1 MARKILFEIEIEN
14 VGAARR
20 IEALREEIRRLNKE
34 LKGADAGSDS
44 FKELVAKIT
53 DAKLETAELKEQQK
67 QLNRE
72 FQAAKFP
79 KDSLQGLRIEYGK
92 LADQI
97 KILSAT
103 ERASPF
109 GQSLIKN
116 AANVKGQIDGIEQS
130 IGRFTGNV
138 GNYRSAFAS
147 LAEIA
152 TGGLIGGGVVVTI
165 NALTNAFTKGLTSL
179 LDYTAGLSRLSA
191 ITGVTG
197 AALDDLEQR
206 ARGLTT
212 IELSDGSE
220 IVNTAQDIFEAFTLV
235 GSARPELL
243 EDAAA
248 LEEVSKQAIVLSKA
262 SGDDLETSVRAVTTT
277 LGQFKE
283 ESSAAGRIINELA
296 AGSKLGA
303 SEIRDTTVAMQKF
316 GTTASVSNVSTAES
330 VALIET
336 LADRQL
342 KGEEAGVQLRNILA
356 KLAGADI
363 LPKKALA
370 ELEQAGVSLDVLK
383 DTTLP
388 LITRLQELGKLQGN
402 TAALTKVFGLENLS
416 AAQIIT
422 QGIPKYE
429 ELLAGIQGTNEA
441 YIQAGINAD
450 NAATRFQNLKNDG
463 INLLT
468 DAFLGIEPAISG
480 VIELLSGFIDL
491 LEKAPDLISE
501 NGEEFTALSFSVL
514 AFTKSAQGAA
524 ISTTALATAS
534 GRNAAA
540 QAISNAVTATG
551 TIVTN
556 ALSAAQRAMPLLA
569 LIAGIY
575 AVAKAFEAYEENAS
589 ATEKATKAVADA
601 QADVARESAK
611 EISTLR
617 SNIEILKSPA
627 ESKEAHKKAID
638 DLKKAYPEYLHGID
652 LEKASVQELSALQS
666 QLTDNI
672 IRSVAERKKASALE
686 DIVGQI
692 VEQELRIQQGIRD
705 GLPLPVI
712 NSLRLR
718 LGELKDEYDAVGD
731 SFNSTF
737 SIGSGVRETT
747 LKQQDLLQFTT
758 EIAGQFGNFVKAG
771 DAAAETTKKAGDESE
786 KAGDKIKG
794 LGGKARGAKDEIEA
808 QAGSVTALRDEI
820 SKLEKQIQATAP
832 GSPALEGLNKRLV
845 ETKNRLKETEQAL
858 LASTF
863 KSLFGRDLVAPEIDV
878 SQQPELTIQP
888 ELVFEPDAKEK
899 LIQEAKAVADAVEA
913 SLKAVEFKVE
923 VPENDAEKKFR
934 EEREKGNE
942 AIRKQQEEDAAA
954 ELKRREELQQQA
966 IDSALTA
973 AQTISDSLTQIQN
986 NRLQRETDAALA
998 QLDTETQGKIAA
1010 AQGNEAKIKQIEKE
1024 AAVKRAAIEKEAAR
1038 ERKKI
1043 AVREAIINTALA
1055 ITKAL
1060 TGAPPPANLIL
1071 AGVAAA
1077 AGAAQL
1083 AVINSQEFA
1092 EGGVVKEERNKRT
1105 RKGDVLIA
1113 VSEFADGG
1121 TVTDKTVRFSRNDVT
1136 ERIEEF
1142 AAGGSIK
1149 RLKSGIIREPQ
1160 NAPRTA
1166 GGDTVLA
1173 YLAPGEMV
1181 LNEGQQNTLRS
1192 LYGQDAFALA
1202 GVPGESATRRTSIPG
1217 FASGGVVGIVPQNGF
1232 AQQVSGQPVSV
1243 EAKAEFSGQQIDE
1256 LGQSMGTIIAAEVSK
1271 QLRVGLAEGLFDA
1284 NRRLEREAISDQNR
1298 RG

>member
-1 MARKILFEIEIEN
+1 MAKKILFEIEVEN

-20 IEALREEIRRLNKE
+20 IDALREEIKRLNKE
-34 LKGADAGSDS
+34 IKGVNEG
-44 FKELVAKIT
+44 T
-53 DAKLETAELKEQQK
+53 DEYRKLTGEIANSQIEIKELKEQQK

-92 LADQI
+92 LTEQI
-97 KILSAT
+97 KILSAA
-103 ERASPF
+103 ERGSKF
-109 GQSLIKN
+109 GESLIKN

-422 QGIPKYE
+422 QGIPKYQ
-429 ELLAGIQGTNEA
+429 ELLVGIQGTNEA

-480 VIELLSGFIDL
+480 VIDLLSGFIDVL
-491 LEKAPDLISE
+491 QESPEFIEE
-501 NGEEFTALSFSVL
+501 NGTELVALSFAVL
-514 AFTKSAQGAA
+514 AFTKTAQTAA
-524 ISTTALATAS
+524 ISTTAMTAS
-534 GRNAAA
+534 QLSWAVALRGASVA
-540 QAISNAVTATG
+540 QAISTAA
-551 TIVTN
+551 TN
-556 ALSAAQRAMPLLA
+556 AMTVAMNAMPLLA

-627 ESKEAHKKAID
+627 ESKEAHKKAIE

-737 SIGSGVRETT
+737 SIGSGIRETT

-758 EIAGQFGNFVKAG
+758 DIAGQFGNFVKAG

-786 KAGDKIKG
+786 KAGEKIKG
-794 LGGKARGAKDEIEA
+794 LGGKARGAKDEIDA
-808 QAGSVTALRDEI
+808 QAGSVTALRDEV
-820 SKLEKQIQATAP
+820 SKLEKQIAATAP
-832 GSPALEGLNKRLV
+832 GSPALDGLNKRLI
-845 ETKNRLKETEQAL
+845 ETKKRLAETEKAL
-858 LASTF
+858 LAASF
-863 KSLFGRDLVAPEIDV
+863 KSLFGRDLVAPEIDT
-878 SQQPELTIQP
+878 SQQPELTIEP
-888 ELVFEPDAKEK
+888 ELAFEPDAKEK
-899 LIQEAKAVADAVEA
+899 ILQDAKAIKDAVQA
-913 SLKAVEFKVE
+913 SLDAVEFKVE
-923 VPENDAEKKFR
+923 VPETDAEMKFR
-934 EEREKGNE
+934 EEREKGNKE
-942 AIRKQQEEDAAA
+942 IFEKQKEEEQKAFDERK
-954 ELKRREELQQQA
+954 ELQEQA
-966 IDSALTA
+966 KEAALTS
-973 AQTISDSLTQIQN
+973 AQTIADSLTSIQN

-998 QLDTETQGKIAA
+998 QLDSETEGKIAA

-1024 AAVKRAAIEKEAAR
+1024 AAIKRAAIEKEAAR
-1038 ERKKI
+1038 QRKQI
-1043 AVREAIINTALA
+1043 AVKEAIINTALA

-1121 TVTDKTVRFSRNDVT
+1121 TVTDKVVRFSRNDVT

-1149 RLKSGIIREPQ
+1149 RLKPGVIREAQ

-1181 LNEGQQNTLRS
+1181 LNEPQQNTLRS
-1192 LYGQDAFALA
+1192 LFGQDAFALA
-1202 GVPGESATRRTSIPG
+1202 GVPGEASTRRSKVPG

-1232 AQQVSGQPVSV
+1232 AQHVSGQPVSV
-1243 EAKAEFSGQQIDE
+1243 DARAEFSGEQIDE
-1256 LGQSMGTIIAAEVSK
+1256 LGQSMGTIIAAEVAK